1 MKKILLL
8 GASALFV
15 LGACGVDKE
24 GTGDKLVTDLE
35 KASGQSYTS
44 DQKDCL
50 KGIIKDMSDDE
61 ITALSEN
68 KASEEAQ
75 ASFGQ
80 AVLGCV
86 SGETSTDES
95 VVDGGTD
102 ETVVDG
108 EVEETILES

>member
-24 GTGDKLVTDLE
+24 GTGDKLVEDLE
-35 KASGQSYTS
+35 KASGQTYTS
-44 DQKDCL
+44 EQKDCL
-50 KGIIKDMSDDE
+50 KDLVNDMSDDE
-61 ITALSEN
+61 IEALSEG
-68 KASEEAQ
+68 KASTDEQ
-75 ASFGQ
+75 AAFGE

-86 SGETSTDES
+86 SGDVTDAS
-95 VVDGGTD
+95 LV
-102 ETVVDG
+102 